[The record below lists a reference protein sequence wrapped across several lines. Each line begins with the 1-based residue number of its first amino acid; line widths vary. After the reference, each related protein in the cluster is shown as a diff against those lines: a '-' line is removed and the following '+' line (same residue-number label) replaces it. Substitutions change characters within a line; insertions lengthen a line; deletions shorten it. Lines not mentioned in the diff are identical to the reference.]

1 MYGRGK
7 NAVQMLT
14 PMYKFWYSNTYSYTL
29 PHISAYLYKFY
40 DQGKRVM
47 LTRQQH
53 GPSASTHIHTQILQH
68 IYLSIPSHT
77 SLYIYTNYLEIRV
90 MLTRQQHG
98 CSASTHIYTQILTHI
113 PVTFHTFL
121 RIYANYITKRRE
133 SCSPG
138 NSMVP
143 VLAPISTPT
152 YSNTNPCTLPYIY

>member
-1 MYGRGK
+1 MDMYGRGK

-40 DQGKRVM
+40 DQGKRIM

-53 GPSASTHIHTQILQH
+53 GPSASTHIYTQILQH

-98 CSASTHIYTQILTHI
+98 CSASTHIYTQILTHLS
-113 PVTFHTFL
+113 VTSHTFL
-121 RIYANYITKRRE
+121 HIYAHYKTKKRE

-143 VLAPISTPT
+143 VLAPISTPR
-152 YSNTNPCTLPYIY
+152 YSNT